1 MTGPVL
7 QHFPL
12 TTADQFEKTCEIL
25 EKMGNTNMVLSLLR
39 VFRLGM
45 GIRICVWT
53 ILAATVLGNPAAAKE
68 DAWIWC
74 KARSKG
80 YGASQI
86 TLYYSATFFGDYS
99 RKTRYENAFND
110 YLRARY
116 DDIRGGDA
124 GCFFEDSKSDARA
137 ERDDNAADSRSHYRE
152 IVFTDW
158 QY

>member
-1 MTGPVL
+1 M
-7 QHFPL
+7 
-12 TTADQFEKTCEIL
+12 A
-25 EKMGNTNMVLSLLR
+25 LSSIR

-53 ILAATVLGNPAAAKE
+53 ILAASVLGNPVAAK
-68 DAWIWC
+68 DDDWIWC

-86 TLYYSATFFGDYS
+86 TLYYSGTFLGDYS
-99 RKTRYENAFND
+99 RKIRYENAFDD

-116 DDIRGGDA
+116 EDISGGDA
-124 GCFFEDSKSDARA
+124 GCFFEDSKSEARS
-137 ERDDNAADSRSHYRE
+137 ERDGNAADSRSRYRE